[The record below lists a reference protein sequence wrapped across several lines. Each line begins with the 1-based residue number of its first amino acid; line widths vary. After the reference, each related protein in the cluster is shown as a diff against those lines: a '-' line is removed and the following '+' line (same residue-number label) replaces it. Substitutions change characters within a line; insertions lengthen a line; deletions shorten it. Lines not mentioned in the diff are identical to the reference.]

1 QDMTRVRDLF
11 ASRPWDQLVPDDKH
25 EVVVDGLGEFRG
37 LDYLA
42 AARTTD
48 GATVIAYMPTSR
60 AITVDMTK
68 VSGKEAKAWWFN
80 PRTGKSDSIGTVP
93 TLGKH
98 RFDPP
103 GEGDW
108 VLLLDDASRGLRA
121 PGKS

>member
-1 QDMTRVRDLF
+1 MTRLKELF
-11 ASRPWDQLVPDDKH
+11 TSRPWYQLVPDDKH

-60 AITVDMTK
+60 EITVDMTK
-68 VSGKEAKAWWFN
+68 VAGKEAKAWWFN
-80 PRTGKSDSIGTVP
+80 PRTGKSLSIGTVP

-98 RFDPP
+98 KFAPP

-108 VLLLDDASRGLRA
+108 VLLLDDSALGLGA
-121 PGKS
+121 PGQS